1 MSTGI
6 QANLWLVYA
15 VKRIGFDDWN
25 AVAKQLDKTGIQH
38 NYLLPPYSAAA
49 CKKKYLIVRKRFID
63 NRSPLTDDE
72 EDDAAADGG
81 KQKVNEEEDEV
92 LDKATEKPLL
102 ETMTKVYSQ
111 LRQAE
116 LRMLLNGDAEARL
129 AKAKKARSKRNKKF
143 AVKDSSKL
151 PLSNSGEPSE
161 KPAEKI
167 SAAVEEKP
175 KESAPVVRK
184 IPNSSLTKAGLPTSK
199 EAREHMEIKME
210 SMDLQDRVES
220 DQSAAPPPNAED
232 KGRIVVL
239 ALEAP
244 NNPSRRP
251 SKAKTRNKTQKKK
264 IPKDDPSYNCP
275 GFKAMVQKEEESVIM
290 NKSADG
296 GNEA

>member
-49 CKKKYLIVRKRFID
+49 CKKKYFIIRKRFID

-72 EDDAAADGG
+72 EDDADRG
-81 KQKVNEEEDEV
+81 KQKVNEEEDDVTEV

-143 AVKDSSKL
+143 AAKDSSNS
-151 PLSNSGEPSE
+151 LSNSGEPSE

-175 KESAPVVRK
+175 VVRK
-184 IPNSSLTKAGLPTSK
+184 IPDSSLTKTGLPTSK
-199 EAREHMEIKME
+199 EAREHMEVKLQR
-210 SMDLQDRVES
+210 MDLQDRVES
-220 DQSAAPPPNAED
+220 TDQSAAPPPNAEA
-232 KGRIVVL
+232 KHRIVVL

-251 SKAKTRNKTQKKK
+251 SKSKARNKTQKKK
-264 IPKDDPSYNCP
+264 IPKDDPSYSCP
-275 GFKAMVQKEEESVIM
+275 GFKAMAQKEEDSVIVK
-290 NKSADG
+290 KSTADG
-296 GNEA
+296 DNEA

>member
-49 CKKKYLIVRKRFID
+49 CKKKYLIIRKRFID

-72 EDDAAADGG
+72 EDAAAAAEGG
-81 KQKVNEEEDEV
+81 KQKVNEEEDDVTEV

-143 AVKDSSKL
+143 AVKDSSNS
-151 PLSNSGEPSE
+151 LSNSGEPSE

-175 KESAPVVRK
+175 VVRK
-184 IPNSSLTKAGLPTSK
+184 IPDSSLTKTGLPTSK
-199 EAREHMEIKME
+199 
-210 SMDLQDRVES
+210 S
-220 DQSAAPPPNAED
+220 D
-232 KGRIVVL
+232 V
-239 ALEAP
+239 
-244 NNPSRRP
+244 
-251 SKAKTRNKTQKKK
+251 
-264 IPKDDPSYNCP
+264 
-275 GFKAMVQKEEESVIM
+275 
-290 NKSADG
+290 
-296 GNEA
+296 

>member
-49 CKKKYLIVRKRFID
+49 CKKKYLIVRKRFLD

-72 EDDAAADGG
+72 EEDDAADGG
-81 KQKVNEEEDEV
+81 KQKANEEEDDVTEV

-143 AVKDSSKL
+143 AVKDGSKL
-151 PLSNSGEPSE
+151 PLSNSGESSE
-161 KPAEKI
+161 KPAEKN

-175 KESAPVVRK
+175 KESEPVVRK
-184 IPNSSLTKAGLPTSK
+184 IPDSSLTKTGLPTSK
-199 EAREHMEIKME
+199 NDA
-210 SMDLQDRVES
+210 
-220 DQSAAPPPNAED
+220 
-232 KGRIVVL
+232 
-239 ALEAP
+239 
-244 NNPSRRP
+244 
-251 SKAKTRNKTQKKK
+251 
-264 IPKDDPSYNCP
+264 
-275 GFKAMVQKEEESVIM
+275 
-290 NKSADG
+290 
-296 GNEA
+296 